1 MSLSLGTMLA
11 EQGKRNPAAT
21 AKLLPEQCLLQGT
34 DEPGA
39 RVALLQSP
47 ILPVVPSPY
56 LKKRN
61 SPGLPVDKPH
71 THPFAVKKFLSLSV
85 SSVNSCSRSGLVP
98 VSGFHPFPLCV
109 SVPLWFKSFSSLVA
123 APPRCP

>member
-1 MSLSLGTMLA
+1 MSLSLDTMLA

-61 SPGLPVDKPH
+61 FPGLPVDKPH
-71 THPFAVKKFLSLSV
+71 TRSFAVKNSSFLSLACPST
-85 SSVNSCSRSGLVP
+85 SENPPLDETSNNSHRADYAL
-98 VSGFHPFPLCV
+98 PLD
-109 SVPLWFKSFSSLVA
+109 
-123 APPRCP
+123 RHHTRY

>member
-1 MSLSLGTMLA
+1 MSLSLYTMLA

-71 THPFAVKKFLSLSV
+71 TRPFAVKKFFSLSV
-85 SSVNSCSRSGLVP
+85 SLCLGGLN
-98 VSGFHPFPLCV
+98 PFLS
-109 SVPLWFKSFSSLVA
+109 SVP
-123 APPRCP
+123 APPRFEVPR